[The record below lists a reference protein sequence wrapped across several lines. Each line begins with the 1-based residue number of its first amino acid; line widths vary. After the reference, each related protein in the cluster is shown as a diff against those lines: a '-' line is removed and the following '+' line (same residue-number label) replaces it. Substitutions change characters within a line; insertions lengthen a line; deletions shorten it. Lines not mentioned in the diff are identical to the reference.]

1 MDRSEKPNTNNT
13 GIGCILGGCGT
24 AGCALLIGIPLL
36 LIGGLCFLFF
46 LTPIPINFIAGLI
59 EEDNPNVQIDTISGN
74 LLKGFS
80 IPFVEFPDEKHPDRI
95 NTLRDINVLYPNLL
109 KGLKSKEFDFE
120 EISVGSATLY
130 VTYDSTTTED
140 TDPEGKPVAP
150 EETSEPVSSDSG
162 DQDWELF
169 RLRKVDI
176 NNIELIDPE
185 KDFRFQLDE
194 LTLDGLEITQD
205 HFQMGQLTLKSSAL
219 DFSMS
224 PLDIQSGSGLQTS
237 SKLEI
242 DAKIQPNKELHVI
255 QPIQLAGNIEFLEKG
270 NVKGRIEGFDGKF
283 VLHFTENK
291 KEARLKVEDLTLAE
305 YFEVEPLLPSKI
317 NWDTTLTETAE
328 NVKIADTEAGT
339 FYLGDALFTVQ
350 PGIPE
355 GNQVALAVHQ
365 GDEDTLTLALHNKS
379 DQSSEVRT
387 SSFTLSSEKNPD
399 RHQRDILAVLY
410 FDSQFE
416 DLGIEE
422 QNRILVTLGQPKKVE

>member
-242 DAKIQPNKELHVI
+242 DAKIQPKRNCM
-255 QPIQLAGNIEFLEKG
+255 
-270 NVKGRIEGFDGKF
+270 
-283 VLHFTENK
+283 
-291 KEARLKVEDLTLAE
+291 
-305 YFEVEPLLPSKI
+305 
-317 NWDTTLTETAE
+317 
-328 NVKIADTEAGT
+328 
-339 FYLGDALFTVQ
+339 
-350 PGIPE
+350 
-355 GNQVALAVHQ
+355 
-365 GDEDTLTLALHNKS
+365 
-379 DQSSEVRT
+379 
-387 SSFTLSSEKNPD
+387 
-399 RHQRDILAVLY
+399 
-410 FDSQFE
+410 
-416 DLGIEE
+416 
-422 QNRILVTLGQPKKVE
+422 